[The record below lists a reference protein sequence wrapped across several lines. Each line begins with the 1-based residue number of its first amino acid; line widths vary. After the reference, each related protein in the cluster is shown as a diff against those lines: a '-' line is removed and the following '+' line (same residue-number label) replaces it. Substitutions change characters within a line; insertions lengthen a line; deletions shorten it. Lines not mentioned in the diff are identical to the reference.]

1 MSKYGELL
9 IPLALL
15 AVTVTQYIVA
25 KKKQQQESKADSK
38 QEVNTNQKNSSSI
51 MIMYGSCMGTAKNF
65 AYSLSEYL
73 LKQYGIVS
81 IVKDSVDFDDADI
94 EKANYFFL
102 LSSTWTDGKPPM
114 KVERLYDWLLDY
126 ATDFRV
132 SKDHLS
138 TVSYA
143 VFGLGAKVYGK
154 NFCKAVSTFYLS

>member
-1 MSKYGELL
+1 MSKYGEFL
-9 IPLALL
+9 IPLAVL
-15 AVTVTQYIVA
+15 AVTISQFMIT
-25 KKKQQQESKADSK
+25 KKKQQPA
-38 QEVNTNQKNSSSI
+38 VNPTNDIKIIPKNVTV
-51 MIMYGSCMGTAKNF
+51 MIMYGSCTGTAKTF
-65 AYSLSEYL
+65 AFKLSDYL

-102 LSSTWTDGKPPM
+102 LSSTWTDGKPPL
-114 KVERLYDWLLDY
+114 KVERLYEWLLDY

-138 TVSYA
+138 KVSYA

-154 NFCKAVSTFYLS
+154 NFCKTVSILF